1 MQQRTSVEIQAYSV
15 DEAVRLALEEL
26 GLGHDDV
33 DIEILSDAGPDEDA
47 EALVR
52 VTAKGMASQPVP
64 SSGSSAAS
72 GGAVRDRGS
81 RPRQRGRGGRQMG
94 HPLES
99 HSRPA
104 ARPAGGNEGNG
115 RPRRDN
121 GDHWLAGR
129 ASPDDRP
136 SQRGA
141 PPRRDVSDRVDTEQ
155 EKVARDIASELLSR
169 MGIEAEVVAVDNP
182 SAVPPGAEEPSTIF
196 LDILGH
202 DLGMLIGRRG
212 DHLSHIQYLISML
225 VNHRLGAWTR
235 VIVDVEGYRTRRE
248 ESLVGLAER
257 VARQVARSQ
266 RPIELEPMPPNER
279 RIIHLTLQAH
289 PTVSTQSTGEGN
301 QRRITVEPR
310 A

>member
-1 MQQRTSVEIQAYSV
+1 MQQRTTVEIQAYSV

-26 GLGHDDV
+26 GLGRDDV

-72 GGAVRDRGS
+72 GGALRDRGS
-81 RPRQRGRGGRQMG
+81 RPRQRGRGGR
-94 HPLES
+94 P
-99 HSRPA
+99 P
-104 ARPAGGNEGNG
+104 ARPAEGNG
-115 RPRRDN
+115 RAGERTGN
-121 GDHWLAGR
+121 HWLAGR
-129 ASPDDRP
+129 ARPGDRP

-141 PPRRDVSDRVDTEQ
+141 PPRRDVSERVNSNE
-155 EKVARDIASELLSR
+155 EEVARSIAAELLSR

-182 SAVPPGAEEPSTIF
+182 SAVPSGEEEPSTIF

-225 VNHRLGAWTR
+225 VNHRLGTWTR

-248 ESLVGLAER
+248 ESLVVLAER
-257 VARQVARSQ
+257 VARQVARSR

-289 PTVSTQSTGEGN
+289 PTVSTQSIGEGN